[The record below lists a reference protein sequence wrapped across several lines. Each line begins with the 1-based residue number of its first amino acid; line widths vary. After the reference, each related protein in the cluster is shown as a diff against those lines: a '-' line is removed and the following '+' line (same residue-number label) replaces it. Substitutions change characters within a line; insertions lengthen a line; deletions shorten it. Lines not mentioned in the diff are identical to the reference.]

1 MADSDEFSVEVNK
14 ALDFLA
20 ERGFSRC
27 LREEQKSSLQ
37 QLWRGGDLMAVLPTG
52 FGKSLI
58 FQLLVL
64 TRKEACVLVICPL
77 KSIIQDQ
84 ILEATSMGIS
94 AGSLSDCNLL
104 DIENG
109 KFQLLF
115 GRRKKYFRTR
125 VSFRPSRMR
134 RRSFTRIWLQLLLTS
149 LILSKRGQ
157 ERGKHQLNFVQHVLS
172 LKILL
177 AKNI

>member
-115 GRRKKYFRTR
+115 ASAEE
-125 VSFRPSRMR
+125 V
-134 RRSFTRIWLQLLLTS
+134 LQNKGF
-149 LILSKRGQ
+149 LS
-157 ERGKHQLNFVQHVLS
+157 S
-172 LKILL
+172 LKNEKTVFHQNL
-177 AKNI
+177 AAVVVDESHTIETWTGKR